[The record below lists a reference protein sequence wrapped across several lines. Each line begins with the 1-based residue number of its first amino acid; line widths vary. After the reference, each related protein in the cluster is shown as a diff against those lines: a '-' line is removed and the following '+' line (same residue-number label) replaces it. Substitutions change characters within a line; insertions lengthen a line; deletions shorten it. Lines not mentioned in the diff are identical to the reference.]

1 MKLRPAIEL
10 ILPLDWS
17 VSLQAILEQSHIH
30 VQSEYFR
37 ESMHNG
43 PEFKITIPP
52 GIEDLNHVITL
63 IYFAGIKYGM
73 K

>member
-1 MKLRPAIEL
+1 MKLRPAIEM
-10 ILPLDWS
+10 ILPLDWAAT
-17 VSLQAILEQSHIH
+17 LQANLEQSHIH

-43 PEFKITIPP
+43 PEFKVTIPP
-52 GIEDLNHVITL
+52 GVEDLNHVITL
-63 IYFAGIKYGM
+63 IFFAGIKHGM